1 MGICCCKSFES
12 LIGSINQKGVS
23 AEFADSIDA
32 PFTLFFRATDK
43 DKELAFKE
51 EIKNSEVKT
60 GHILT
65 AELRI
70 KYCPWC
76 GIKLERTL

>member
-1 MGICCCKSFES
+1 MGISCCKSFES
-12 LIGSINQKGVS
+12 LIGSINHKGVS
-23 AEFADSIDA
+23 AEISDSTEA
-32 PFTLFFRATDK
+32 PYTLFFRATDK

-51 EIKNSEVKT
+51 EIKKGEVKT

-65 AELRI
+65 AEIRI

-76 GIKLERTL
+76 GSKLERTH